1 MELNIFLRPAR
12 ETKIVSRVDVSW
24 LSSVADDWTDTENR
38 AVAIRNSCNENK
50 FDSIESQRRSVLTR
64 NLSKVDVLVDDALIA
79 ELDGDSVM
87 ALKAEELN
95 HQVVRQFAQR
105 HEALDSWL
113 SWQWLR
119 IAEWHSY
126 NGHSFQ
132 AIVENAVFATFQ
144 YSFNLD
150 VKELRLS
157 RNDFFQMAQPEVN
170 QFGNLKLQWKA

>member
-38 AVAIRNSCNENK
+38 AVTIRNSCNENK

-79 ELDGDSVM
+79 ELDGDSVV

-95 HQVVRQFAQR
+95 HQVVR
-105 HEALDSWL
+105 
-113 SWQWLR
+113 
-119 IAEWHSY
+119 
-126 NGHSFQ
+126 
-132 AIVENAVFATFQ
+132 
-144 YSFNLD
+144 
-150 VKELRLS
+150 
-157 RNDFFQMAQPEVN
+157 
-170 QFGNLKLQWKA
+170 